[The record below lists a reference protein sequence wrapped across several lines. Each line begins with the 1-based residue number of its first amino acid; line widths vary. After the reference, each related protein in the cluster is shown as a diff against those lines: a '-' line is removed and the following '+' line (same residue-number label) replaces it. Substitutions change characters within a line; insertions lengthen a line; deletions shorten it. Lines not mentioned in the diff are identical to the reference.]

1 MGKNV
6 WLERECVVLGWV
18 VAFLWDLWRYK
29 HCRTDAQLMVKVVVI
44 VVNKDP
50 RSCFQETDVF
60 DFSSLLCSWRQKR
73 YQIKRYLLRVK
84 SKSVTK
90 RYPGFGLQACQQFY
104 GIEQMYD
111 R

>member
-1 MGKNV
+1 VGKNV

-60 DFSSLLCSWRQKR
+60 DFSSLLGVLGAK
-73 YQIKRYLLRVK
+73 KDTK
-84 SKSVTK
+84 SKDTSSVSNQKVSQKDTQASVFK
-90 RYPGFGLQACQQFY
+90 RVNNSTV
-104 GIEQMYD
+104 
-111 R
+111 